1 MLTQAFIL
9 HSNPHNNQVKRIQY
23 TNSFTNLRCY
33 HLKLKDEARLAQT
46 LVLFPEYSPKTRLTL
61 PQTCLKFISTKMLH
75 FYIPVFSSAEKK
87 GAGTPEGTLVSGSK
101 GIRDHWKS
109 MFILPKRDV
118 NATVVSQKRTKTDD
132 LEENSSR
139 TSEHVI
145 TYTQEWILA
154 AA

>member
-1 MLTQAFIL
+1 
-9 HSNPHNNQVKRIQY
+9 
-23 TNSFTNLRCY
+23 
-33 HLKLKDEARLAQT
+33 
-46 LVLFPEYSPKTRLTL
+46 
-61 PQTCLKFISTKMLH
+61 
-75 FYIPVFSSAEKK
+75 
-87 GAGTPEGTLVSGSK
+87 
-101 GIRDHWKS
+101 

>member
-1 MLTQAFIL
+1 M
-9 HSNPHNNQVKRIQY
+9 
-23 TNSFTNLRCY
+23 C
-33 HLKLKDEARLAQT
+33 
-46 LVLFPEYSPKTRLTL
+46 SPQQK
-61 PQTCLKFISTKMLH
+61 
-75 FYIPVFSSAEKK
+75 KK
-87 GAGTPEGTLVSGSK
+87 GAGTPEGTLISGSK

>member
-1 MLTQAFIL
+1 M
-9 HSNPHNNQVKRIQY
+9 
-23 TNSFTNLRCY
+23 
-33 HLKLKDEARLAQT
+33 E
-46 LVLFPEYSPKTRLTL
+46 L
-61 PQTCLKFISTKMLH
+61 PLI
-75 FYIPVFSSAEKK
+75 
-87 GAGTPEGTLVSGSK
+87 SGSK

-109 MFILPKRDV
+109 MLILPKRDV
-118 NATVVSQKRTKTDD
+118 NTTVVSQKRTKTDD